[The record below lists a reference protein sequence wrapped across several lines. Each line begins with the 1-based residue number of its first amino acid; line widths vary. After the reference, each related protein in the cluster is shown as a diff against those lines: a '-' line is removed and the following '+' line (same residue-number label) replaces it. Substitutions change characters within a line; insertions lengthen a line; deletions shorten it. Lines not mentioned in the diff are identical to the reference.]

1 MLQAER
7 RGARYVHWFVS
18 ELIKEETG
26 VRGESNSPMAPVN
39 AQWLKVFVPVL
50 SSLIGLMLKTVCS
63 TCSKAP

>member
-26 VRGESNSPMAPVN
+26 VRGD
-39 AQWLKVFVPVL
+39 QIVPWHQ
-50 SSLIGLMLKTVCS
+50 
-63 TCSKAP
+63 